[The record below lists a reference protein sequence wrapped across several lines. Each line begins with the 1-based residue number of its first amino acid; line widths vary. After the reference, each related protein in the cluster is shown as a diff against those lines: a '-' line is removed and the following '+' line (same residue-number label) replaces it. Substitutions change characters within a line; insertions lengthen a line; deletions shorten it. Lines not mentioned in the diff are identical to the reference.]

1 MARVIH
7 RFPRQDAPQDSGVLV
22 GQGHGRF
29 LPTRTGLELYKPLAQ
44 PITAFGR
51 RVDRRLGSLNQQER
65 R

>member
-51 RVDRRLGSLNQQER
+51 RVDRRLGEVVPVV
-65 R
+65 